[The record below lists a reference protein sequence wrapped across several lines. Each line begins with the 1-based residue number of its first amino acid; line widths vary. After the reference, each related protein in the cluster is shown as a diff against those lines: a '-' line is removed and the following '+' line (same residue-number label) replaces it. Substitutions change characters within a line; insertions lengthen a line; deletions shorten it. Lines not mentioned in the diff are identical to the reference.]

1 MPPKS
6 PRGATDQTQQNAAR
20 QTQAR
25 EQTCQQQQQQQQQ
38 QQETGREADQ
48 QRPAQTPAG
57 NLGEGRAPL
66 LPEEQFEAYHS
77 DLVRRIDLLS
87 SGKTDYS

>member
-6 PRGATDQTQQNAAR
+6 PKRATDQTQQNAAR
-20 QTQAR
+20 QTQTR
-25 EQTCQQQQQQQQQ
+25 QQTHHQQQQQ

-57 NLGEGRAPL
+57 NSGEGRAPL
-66 LPEEQFEAYHS
+66 LPEEQFESYYS
-77 DLVRRIDLLS
+77 DLVRHIDSLS
-87 SGKTDYS
+87 TGKTYFS